1 MNTDDLFDFPI
12 GMPLAARM
20 RPRNLGEIVGQS
32 QVLGKAGVLT
42 QYLDPAVGI
51 QAIPSMIFYGPPGT
65 GKTTL
70 ARLLAHSNSRRF
82 IEISAINSSIA
93 DLRSAM
99 QTSVADIQAGKDAAI
114 VFVDE
119 IHRFSKVQ
127 QESLLK
133 AVEDGE
139 IVLIGAT
146 TENPSFALT
155 SAILS
160 RAAVIELVN
169 LDEADLVTMLK
180 SAIESERGLEGKVQA
195 SIGVLEL
202 IASQSGGDARKALT
216 VLETAA
222 NLVIRAGRSEI
233 EHEDVS
239 ATINKALNRYDA
251 TGDQHYDI
259 ISAFI
264 KSVRGS
270 DADAALH
277 WLARMIVGGEDPR
290 FIARRLVT
298 LASEDIGLADPT
310 SLMIAVA
317 AAHALEHVGL
327 PEAELNLAHA
337 AIHLATAPK
346 SNRAAL
352 AIWGARADI
361 KNGAVG
367 EVPAHLRDAHYQGAA
382 ALGHGTGYD
391 YPHDDPRGWV
401 PQQYL
406 PDELVDK
413 KWYEPSQHGRERE
426 IAQRLANQDNKIGQ
440 EES

>member
-1 MNTDDLFDFPI
+1 
-12 GMPLAARM
+12 MPLAARM

-32 QVLGKAGVLT
+32 QVLGKAGVLA
-42 QYLDPAVGI
+42 QYLDTAVGI

-169 LDEADLVTMLK
+169 LDDADLVILLK
-180 SAIESERGLEGKVQA
+180 SALESERGLEGKVQA

-239 ATINKALNRYDA
+239 ASINKALNRYDA

-290 FIARRLVT
+290 FIARRLVI
-298 LASEDIGLADPT
+298 LASEDIGLADPNA
-310 SLMIAVA
+310 LAIANATMQVVA
-317 AAHALEHVGL
+317 QIGMPEGRIPLASTTIYLAL
-327 PEAELNLAHA
+327 
-337 AIHLATAPK
+337 APK
-346 SNRAAL
+346 SNKAYEAINAAV
-352 AIWGARADI
+352 ADVEA
-361 KNGAVG
+361 GLSPAV
-367 EVPAHLRDAHYQGAA
+367 PRHLRSAT
-382 ALGHGTGYD
+382 LGKDPGYE
-391 YPHDDPRGWV
+391 YPHDVDGGISAQEYV
-401 PQQYL
+401 PTVALKKYYVPKPIGFENTLLERISRIL
-406 PDELVDK
+406 PFLK
-413 KWYEPSQHGRERE
+413 RKQ
-426 IAQRLANQDNKIGQ
+426 
-440 EES
+440 

>member
-1 MNTDDLFDFPI
+1 MDTDDLFDFPI

-20 RPRNLGEIVGQS
+20 RPRNLGDFVGQS
-32 QVLGKAGVLT
+32 QVLGDSGVLA
-42 QYLDPAVGI
+42 QYLDPAGGN

-70 ARLLAHSNSRRF
+70 ARLLANSNDRRF
-82 IEISAINSSIA
+82 IEVSAINSSIA

-99 QTSVADIQAGKDAAI
+99 QTSLADVQAGRDAAI

-119 IHRFSKVQ
+119 IHRFSRVQ

-169 LDEADLVTMLK
+169 INETDLISLLEAAL
-180 SAIESERGLEGKVQA
+180 ESERGLERKVQA
-195 SIGVLEL
+195 SPEVLQL

-222 NLVIRAGRSEI
+222 NRVIRAGLTEI
-233 EHEDVS
+233 KVEDVS
-239 ATINKALNRYDA
+239 ATMNKALNRYDA

-277 WLARMIVGGEDPR
+277 WLSRMIVGGEDPR
-290 FIARRLVT
+290 FIARRLVI
-298 LASEDIGLADPT
+298 LASEDIGLADPNA
-310 SLMIAVA
+310 LVIANATMQVVA
-317 AAHALEHVGL
+317 QIGMPEGRIPLASTTIYLAL
-327 PEAELNLAHA
+327 
-337 AIHLATAPK
+337 APK
-346 SNRAAL
+346 SNSAYE
-352 AIWGARADI
+352 AINSAIADVE
-361 KNGAVG
+361 GGLSPAV
-367 EVPAHLRDAHYQGAA
+367 PRHLRSA
-382 ALGHGTGYD
+382 ALGKDPGYE
-391 YPHDDPRGWV
+391 YPHDLEAGISAQEYV
-401 PQQYL
+401 PAVAAKKYYVPKAIGFENTLIERISRIL
-406 PDELVDK
+406 PFLRRK
-413 KWYEPSQHGRERE
+413 P
-426 IAQRLANQDNKIGQ
+426 
-440 EES
+440 

>member
-1 MNTDDLFDFPI
+1 MDTDDLFDFPI

-20 RPRNLGEIVGQS
+20 RPRNVGEFVGQS
-32 QVLGKAGVLT
+32 QILGEAGVLS
-42 QYLDPAVGI
+42 QYLSPNTGNHAL
-51 QAIPSMIFYGPPGT
+51 PSMIFYGPPGT

-70 ARLLAHSNSRRF
+70 ARLLANSNDRRF

-93 DLRSAM
+93 DLRAAM
-99 QTSVADIQAGKDAAI
+99 QISLTDIQNGREASI

-169 LDEADLVTMLK
+169 IEEQNLVSLLK
-180 SAIESERGLEGKVQA
+180 AALVSERGLDSKVQC
-195 SIGVLEL
+195 SEDVLRL

-222 NLVIRAGRSEI
+222 NRAIRAGLSEI
-233 EHEDVS
+233 SIEDVS
-239 ATINKALNRYDA
+239 ASINKALNRYDS

-290 FIARRLVT
+290 FIARRLVI
-298 LASEDIGLADPT
+298 LASEDIGLADPNA
-310 SLMIAVA
+310 LVIANATMQVVA
-317 AAHALEHVGL
+317 QIGMPEGRIPLASTTIYLAL
-327 PEAELNLAHA
+327 
-337 AIHLATAPK
+337 APK
-346 SNRAAL
+346 SNRAYE
-352 AIWGARADI
+352 AINEAIADVES
-361 KNGAVG
+361 GLSPS
-367 EVPAHLRDAHYQGAA
+367 VPRHLRSAT
-382 ALGHGTGYD
+382 LGKDPGYE
-391 YPHDDPRGWV
+391 YPHDLESGISAQEYVPLAVSKKYYRPKAIGFENTLLERIARIMPFLRRG
-401 PQQYL
+401 Q
-406 PDELVDK
+406 
-413 KWYEPSQHGRERE
+413 
-426 IAQRLANQDNKIGQ
+426 
-440 EES
+440 

>member
-1 MNTDDLFDFPI
+1 MDTDDLFDFPI

-20 RPRNLGEIVGQS
+20 RPRNLGEFVGQS
-32 QVLGKAGVLT
+32 QVFGDSGVLA
-42 QYLDPAVGI
+42 QYLDPAGGN

-70 ARLLAHSNSRRF
+70 ARLLANSNERRF
-82 IEISAINSSIA
+82 IEVSAINSSIA

-99 QTSVADIQAGKDAAI
+99 QTSVADIQAGRDAAI

-169 LDEADLVTMLK
+169 IQEEDLVSLLN
-180 SAIESERGLEGKVQA
+180 SALESERGLEGKVQA
-195 SIGVLEL
+195 SPEVLQL

-222 NLVIRAGRSEI
+222 NRVIRAGLTDI
-233 EHEDVS
+233 KPEDVS
-239 ATINKALNRYDA
+239 ATMNKALNRYDA
-251 TGDQHYDI
+251 AGDQHYDI

-277 WLARMIVGGEDPR
+277 WLSRMIVGGEDPR
-290 FIARRLVT
+290 FIARRLVI
-298 LASEDIGLADPT
+298 LASEDIGLADPNA
-310 SLMIAVA
+310 LVIANATMQVVA
-317 AAHALEHVGL
+317 QIGMPEGRIPLASTTIYLAL
-327 PEAELNLAHA
+327 
-337 AIHLATAPK
+337 APK
-346 SNRAAL
+346 SNRAYE
-352 AIWGARADI
+352 AINSAIADVE
-361 KNGAVG
+361 GGLSPAV
-367 EVPAHLRDAHYQGAA
+367 PRHLRSA
-382 ALGHGTGYD
+382 ALGKDPGYE
-391 YPHDDPRGWV
+391 YPHDLEAGISAQEYV
-401 PQQYL
+401 PAVAAKKYYFPKAIAFENTLIERISRIL
-406 PDELVDK
+406 PFLRRR
-413 KWYEPSQHGRERE
+413 P
-426 IAQRLANQDNKIGQ
+426 
-440 EES
+440 

>member
-32 QVLGKAGVLT
+32 QVLGKAGVLA

-169 LDEADLVTMLK
+169 LDDADLVILLK
-180 SAIESERGLEGKVQA
+180 SALESERGLEGKVQA

-222 NLVIRAGRSEI
+222 NLVIRSGRSEI

-290 FIARRLVT
+290 FIARRLVI
-298 LASEDIGLADPT
+298 LASEDIGLADPNA
-310 SLMIAVA
+310 LVIANATMQVVA
-317 AAHALEHVGL
+317 QIGMPEGRIPLASTTIYLAL
-327 PEAELNLAHA
+327 
-337 AIHLATAPK
+337 APK
-346 SNRAAL
+346 SNKAYEAINAAV
-352 AIWGARADI
+352 ADVEA
-361 KNGAVG
+361 GLSPAV
-367 EVPAHLRDAHYQGAA
+367 PRHLRSAT
-382 ALGHGTGYD
+382 LGKDPGYE
-391 YPHDDPRGWV
+391 YPHDVDGGISAQEYV
-401 PQQYL
+401 PTVALKKYYVPKPIGFENTLLERISRIL
-406 PDELVDK
+406 PFLK
-413 KWYEPSQHGRERE
+413 RKQ
-426 IAQRLANQDNKIGQ
+426 
-440 EES
+440 

>member
-1 MNTDDLFDFPI
+1 M
-12 GMPLAARM
+12 
-20 RPRNLGEIVGQS
+20 
-32 QVLGKAGVLT
+32 
-42 QYLDPAVGI
+42 
-51 QAIPSMIFYGPPGT
+51 PSMIFYGPPGT

-70 ARLLAHSNSRRF
+70 ARLLANSNDRRF

-99 QTSVADIQAGKDAAI
+99 QISVTDTQNGREAAI

-160 RAAVIELVN
+160 RAAVIELLN
-169 LDEADLVTMLK
+169 IEEPDLVSLLK
-180 SAIESERGLEGKVQA
+180 AALVSERGLDSKVQCSEA
-195 SIGVLEL
+195 VLAL

-222 NLVIRAGRSEI
+222 NRVIRAGLSDI
-233 EHEDVS
+233 SVEDIS
-239 ATINKALNRYDA
+239 ASINKALNRYDS

-277 WLARMIVGGEDPR
+277 WLARMIVGGEEPR
-290 FIARRLVT
+290 FIARRLVI
-298 LASEDIGLADPT
+298 LASEDIGLADPNA
-310 SLMIAVA
+310 LVIANATMQVVA
-317 AAHALEHVGL
+317 QIGMPEGRIPLASTTIYLAL
-327 PEAELNLAHA
+327 
-337 AIHLATAPK
+337 APK
-346 SNRAAL
+346 SNRAYE
-352 AIWGARADI
+352 AINDAIADVES
-361 KNGAVG
+361 GLSPS
-367 EVPAHLRDAHYQGAA
+367 VPRHLRSAT
-382 ALGHGTGYD
+382 LGKDPGYE
-391 YPHDDPRGWV
+391 YPHDLENGVSAQEYFPSTVSKKYYKPKAIGFENTLIERISRI
-401 PQQYL
+401 L
-406 PDELVDK
+406 PFLRRK
-413 KWYEPSQHGRERE
+413 Q
-426 IAQRLANQDNKIGQ
+426 
-440 EES
+440 

>member
-1 MNTDDLFDFPI
+1 VDTDDLFDFPI

-20 RPRNLGEIVGQS
+20 RPRNLGEFVGQS
-32 QVLGKAGVLT
+32 QVLGDSGVLA
-42 QYLDPAVGI
+42 QYLDPAGGN

-70 ARLLAHSNSRRF
+70 ARLLANSNERRF
-82 IEISAINSSIA
+82 IEVSAINSSIA

-99 QTSVADIQAGKDAAI
+99 QTSVADIQAGRDAAI

-169 LDEADLVTMLK
+169 IQEEDLVSLLN
-180 SAIESERGLEGKVQA
+180 SALESERGLEGKVQA
-195 SIGVLEL
+195 SPEVLQL

-222 NLVIRAGRSEI
+222 NRVIRAEFTEI
-233 EHEDVS
+233 KPEDVS
-239 ATINKALNRYDA
+239 ATMNKALNRYDA

-270 DADAALH
+270 DPDAALH
-277 WLARMIVGGEDPR
+277 WLSRMIVGGEDPR
-290 FIARRLVT
+290 FIARRLVI
-298 LASEDIGLADPT
+298 LASEDIGLADPNA
-310 SLMIAVA
+310 LVIANATMQVVA
-317 AAHALEHVGL
+317 QIGMPEGRIPLASTTIYLAL
-327 PEAELNLAHA
+327 
-337 AIHLATAPK
+337 APK
-346 SNRAAL
+346 SNRAYE
-352 AIWGARADI
+352 AINSAIADVE
-361 KNGAVG
+361 GGLSPAV
-367 EVPAHLRDAHYQGAA
+367 PRHLRSA
-382 ALGHGTGYD
+382 ALGKDPGYE
-391 YPHDDPRGWV
+391 YPHDLEAGISAQEYV
-401 PQQYL
+401 PAVVAKKYYVPKAIGFENTLIERISRIL
-406 PDELVDK
+406 PFLRRK
-413 KWYEPSQHGRERE
+413 P
-426 IAQRLANQDNKIGQ
+426 
-440 EES
+440 

>member
-1 MNTDDLFDFPI
+1 MDTDDLFDFPI

-20 RPRNLGEIVGQS
+20 RPRNLGEFVGQS
-32 QVLGKAGVLT
+32 QVLGDSGVLA
-42 QYLDPAVGI
+42 QYLDLAGGN

-70 ARLLAHSNSRRF
+70 ARLLANSNERRF
-82 IEISAINSSIA
+82 IEVSAINSSIA

-169 LDEADLVTMLK
+169 INKEDLVSLLE
-180 SAIESERGLEGKVQA
+180 AALESERGLERKVQA
-195 SIGVLEL
+195 SPEVLQL
-202 IASQSGGDARKALT
+202 IAGQSGGDARKALT

-222 NLVIRAGRSEI
+222 NRAIRAGLTEI
-233 EHEDVS
+233 KVEDVS
-239 ATINKALNRYDA
+239 ATMNKALNRYDA

-277 WLARMIVGGEDPR
+277 WLSRMIVGGEDPR
-290 FIARRLVT
+290 FIARRLVI
-298 LASEDIGLADPT
+298 LASEDIGLADPNA
-310 SLMIAVA
+310 LVIANATMQVVA
-317 AAHALEHVGL
+317 HIGM
-327 PEAELNLAHA
+327 PEARIPLASTT
-337 AIHLATAPK
+337 IYLALAPK
-346 SNRAAL
+346 SNRAYE
-352 AIWGARADI
+352 AINSAIADVE
-361 KNGAVG
+361 GGLSPAV
-367 EVPAHLRDAHYQGAA
+367 PRHLRSA
-382 ALGHGTGYD
+382 ALGKDPGYE
-391 YPHDDPRGWV
+391 YPHDLEAGISA
-401 PQQYL
+401 QQYVPAVAAKKYYVPKAIGFENTLIERISRIL
-406 PDELVDK
+406 PFLRRK
-413 KWYEPSQHGRERE
+413 P
-426 IAQRLANQDNKIGQ
+426 
-440 EES
+440 

>member
-1 MNTDDLFDFPI
+1 VDTDDLFDFPI

-20 RPRNLGEIVGQS
+20 RPRNLGEFVGQS
-32 QVLGKAGVLT
+32 QVLGDSGVLA
-42 QYLDPAVGI
+42 QYLDPAGGN

-70 ARLLAHSNSRRF
+70 ARLLANSNERRF
-82 IEISAINSSIA
+82 IEVSAINSSIA

-99 QTSVADIQAGKDAAI
+99 QTSVADIQAGRDSAI

-169 LDEADLVTMLK
+169 IQEEDLVSLLN
-180 SAIESERGLEGKVQA
+180 SALESERGLEGKVQA
-195 SIGVLEL
+195 STEVLQL

-222 NLVIRAGRSEI
+222 NRVIRAGLTDI
-233 EHEDVS
+233 KPEDVS
-239 ATINKALNRYDA
+239 ATMNKALNRYDA

-277 WLARMIVGGEDPR
+277 WLSRMIVGGEDPR
-290 FIARRLVT
+290 FIARRLVI
-298 LASEDIGLADPT
+298 LASEDIGLADPNA
-310 SLMIAVA
+310 LVIANATMQVVA
-317 AAHALEHVGL
+317 QIGMPEGRIPLASTTIYLAL
-327 PEAELNLAHA
+327 
-337 AIHLATAPK
+337 APK
-346 SNRAAL
+346 SNRAYE
-352 AIWGARADI
+352 AINSAIADVE
-361 KNGAVG
+361 GGLSPAV
-367 EVPAHLRDAHYQGAA
+367 PRHLRSA
-382 ALGHGTGYD
+382 ALGKDPGYE
-391 YPHDDPRGWV
+391 YPHDLEAGISAQEYV
-401 PQQYL
+401 PAVAAKKYYVPKAIGFENTLIERISRIL
-406 PDELVDK
+406 PFLRRK
-413 KWYEPSQHGRERE
+413 P
-426 IAQRLANQDNKIGQ
+426 
-440 EES
+440 

>member
-32 QVLGKAGVLT
+32 QVLGKAGVLA
-42 QYLDPAVGI
+42 QYLDPALGI

-99 QTSVADIQAGKDAAI
+99 QTSVSDIQAGKDAAI

-139 IVLIGAT
+139 IVLVGAT

-169 LDEADLVTMLK
+169 LNEADLVTLLK
-180 SAIESERGLEGKVQA
+180 SAIESERGLEGKVHA
-195 SIGVLEL
+195 STGVLEL

-216 VLETAA
+216 ILETAA

-290 FIARRLVT
+290 FIARRLVI
-298 LASEDIGLADPT
+298 LASEDIGLADPNA
-310 SLMIAVA
+310 LVIANATMQVVA
-317 AAHALEHVGL
+317 QIGMPEGRIPLASTTIYLAL
-327 PEAELNLAHA
+327 
-337 AIHLATAPK
+337 APK
-346 SNRAAL
+346 SNRAYE
-352 AIWGARADI
+352 AINAAVADVED
-361 KNGAVG
+361 GLSPAV
-367 EVPAHLRDAHYQGAA
+367 PRHLRSAT
-382 ALGHGTGYD
+382 LGKDPGYE
-391 YPHDDPRGWV
+391 YPHDVDGGISAQEYV
-401 PQQYL
+401 PTVALKKYYVPKPIGFENTLLERISRIL
-406 PDELVDK
+406 PFLK
-413 KWYEPSQHGRERE
+413 RKQ
-426 IAQRLANQDNKIGQ
+426 
-440 EES
+440 

>member
-1 MNTDDLFDFPI
+1 MDTDDLFDFPI

-20 RPRNLGEIVGQS
+20 RPRNLGEFVGQS
-32 QVLGKAGVLT
+32 QVLGESGVLA
-42 QYLDPAVGI
+42 QYLDTAGSN

-70 ARLLAHSNSRRF
+70 ARLLANSNERRF
-82 IEISAINSSIA
+82 IEVSAINSSIA

-99 QTSVADIQAGKDAAI
+99 QTSVADIQAGRDAAI

-169 LDEADLVTMLK
+169 IQEEDLVSLLN
-180 SAIESERGLEGKVQA
+180 SALESERGLEGKVQA
-195 SIGVLEL
+195 STEVLQL

-222 NLVIRAGRSEI
+222 NRVIRAGFTEI
-233 EHEDVS
+233 KPEDVS
-239 ATINKALNRYDA
+239 ATMNKALNRYDA

-270 DADAALH
+270 DPDAALH
-277 WLARMIVGGEDPR
+277 WLSRMIVGGEDPR
-290 FIARRLVT
+290 FIARRLVI
-298 LASEDIGLADPT
+298 LASEDIGLADPNA
-310 SLMIAVA
+310 LVIANATMQVVA
-317 AAHALEHVGL
+317 QIGMPEGRIPLASTTIYLAL
-327 PEAELNLAHA
+327 
-337 AIHLATAPK
+337 APK
-346 SNRAAL
+346 SNRAYE
-352 AIWGARADI
+352 AINSAIADVE
-361 KNGAVG
+361 GGLSPAV
-367 EVPAHLRDAHYQGAA
+367 PRHLRSA
-382 ALGHGTGYD
+382 ALGKDPGYE
-391 YPHDDPRGWV
+391 YPHDLEAGISAQEYV
-401 PQQYL
+401 PAVAAKKYYVPKAIGFENTLIERISRIL
-406 PDELVDK
+406 PFLRRK
-413 KWYEPSQHGRERE
+413 P
-426 IAQRLANQDNKIGQ
+426 
-440 EES
+440 